1 MESFKDFYNRQGNTW
16 STKPTVAIVPGS
28 FKPPH
33 KGHYEM
39 IRQYSQL
46 AYRVLVLISAPSAK
60 SQRVTKDGKIIT
72 PEMAKK
78 ILEIYTAGLDNVDIE
93 ISPTPSP
100 VGAAYEALETMSN
113 NPPAETITKP
123 RVVLGSSKKDDDW
136 KRWSGAQTWV
146 AKNELNV
153 DVIDPQLTAVDVVEK
168 LSGEPYSATNI
179 RNNFDDPDKVSEDLP
194 DHVDPVQVYSIL
206 SSV

>member
-1 MESFKDFYNRQGNTW
+1 MESFKNFYNRQGDTW

-60 SQRVTKDGKIIT
+60 SQRETKDGKIIT

-78 ILEIYTAGLDNVDIE
+78 ILEIYTAGLGNVDIE
-93 ISPTPSP
+93 ISPTPS
-100 VGAAYEALETMSN
+100 
-113 NPPAETITKP
+113 I
-123 RVVLGSSKKDDDW
+123 
-136 KRWSGAQTWV
+136 
-146 AKNELNV
+146 
-153 DVIDPQLTAVDVVEK
+153 
-168 LSGEPYSATNI
+168 
-179 RNNFDDPDKVSEDLP
+179 
-194 DHVDPVQVYSIL
+194 
-206 SSV
+206 

>member
-1 MESFKDFYNRQGNTW
+1 MESFRDYYNRQGNTW

-39 IRQYSQL
+39 IRQYSEL
-46 AYRVLVLISAPSAK
+46 AYKVLVLISAPSAK
-60 SQRVTKDGKIIT
+60 SQRQTKDGKVIT
-72 PEMAKK
+72 PEMARD
-78 ILEIYTAGLDNVDIE
+78 ILKIYTASLPNVEIK

-100 VGAAYEALETMSN
+100 VGATFEALEEISV
-113 NPPAETITKP
+113 NPPNETISKP
-123 RVVLGSSKKDDDW
+123 RIVLGASKKDDDW
-136 KRWSGAQTWV
+136 KRWSTAQSWAV
-146 AKNELNV
+146 KNELNV
-153 DVIDPQLTAVDVVEK
+153 DIIDPQLTAVDVVEK
-168 LSGEPYSATNI
+168 PSGEPYSATNI